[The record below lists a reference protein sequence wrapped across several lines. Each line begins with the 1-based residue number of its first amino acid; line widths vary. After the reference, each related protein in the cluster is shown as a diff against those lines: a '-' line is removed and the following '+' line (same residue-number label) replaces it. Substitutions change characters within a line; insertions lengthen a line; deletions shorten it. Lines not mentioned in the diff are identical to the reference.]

1 MEAGQ
6 WLGGYLTC
14 GCICMLIAR
23 TVSMAFD
30 PYEFNTHIM
39 VLQPMRSSKETFQYC
54 LLREYW
60 AKYVAPAGAQA
71 LEDFH

>member
-1 MEAGQ
+1 M
-6 WLGGYLTC
+6 
-14 GCICMLIAR
+14 
-23 TVSMAFD
+23 VFD